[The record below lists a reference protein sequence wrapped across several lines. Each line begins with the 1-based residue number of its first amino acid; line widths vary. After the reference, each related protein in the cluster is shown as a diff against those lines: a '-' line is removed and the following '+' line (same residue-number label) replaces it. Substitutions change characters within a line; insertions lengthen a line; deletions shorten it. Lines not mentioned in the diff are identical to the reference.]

1 MMSIVTEPIDV
12 QEVLRSVVSNDA
24 GAIDVFIGTTRNHSK
39 GKSVLYLEYEAFLPM
54 ALKEMETIENDI
66 RLRWDI
72 CSIAMIH
79 RIGRVDIGEA
89 SVVIAVS
96 SAHRK
101 EAFQACRC
109 AIDTLKKTVPIWKKE
124 YFADGAVW
132 VENN

>member
-1 MMSIVTEPIDV
+1 
-12 QEVLRSVVSNDA
+12 
-24 GAIDVFIGTTRNHSK
+24 
-39 GKSVLYLEYEAFLPM
+39 M

-101 EAFQACRC
+101 SISSMQMS
-109 AIDTLKKTVPIWKKE
+109 IDTLKKTVPIWKKNTLRM
-124 YFADGAVW
+124 GSVGG
-132 VENN
+132 NN